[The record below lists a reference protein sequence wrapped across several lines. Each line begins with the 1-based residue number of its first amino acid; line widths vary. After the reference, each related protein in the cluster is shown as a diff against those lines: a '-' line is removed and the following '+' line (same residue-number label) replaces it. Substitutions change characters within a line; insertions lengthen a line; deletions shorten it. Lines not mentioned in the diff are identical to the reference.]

1 MTVKDYLSL
10 KAGSGSKQS
19 YWHYSGVMR
28 NPLTGAEVVGIE
40 GVEIVR
46 PIRSIAGTHNISDSA
61 DDYTRSYLSKKLFM
75 YVDRTNRSSLINEYR
90 LLRQAPLRPVTP
102 SKQFAELVT
111 LSVDSVGHMFASVSW
126 PGSHRTISTNKIRI
140 LPAAGADSVLDQ
152 IRGRK
157 KLNVVNFMTAG
168 VPIGKIPKN
177 SIRRWVSFSPSGE
190 SEGAGRSQEYYTISN
205 GDAPAAGS
213 PAAVVKQSVGKPGWK
228 ALFGPQTARPE
239 AVMTYQRHGEG
250 PAWYSVGRACVIE
263 LSGARYSSVKCLPS
277 YVRELVSRAQPDF
290 FDLSLPPVLSD
301 GHQSNDT
308 VRSGEAGVSIKRK
321 NALLTQEWFAHQSD
335 PLDNFKPWY
344 TNVRNY
350 LSSLRKGE

>member
-1 MTVKDYLSL
+1 MTVKDFLSL
-10 KAGSGSKQS
+10 KAGLGSKQS

-28 NPLTGAEVVGIE
+28 NPLTGAEVIGIE

-46 PIRSIAGTHNISDSA
+46 PIRSMTGTNSSGSA

-75 YVDRTNRSSLINEYR
+75 YVDRTNRSSLISEYR
-90 LLRQAPLRPVTP
+90 LLRQAPLRPVVP
-102 SKQFAELVT
+102 SKQFVELVT
-111 LSVDSVGHMFASVSW
+111 LGVDSLGQAFASVSW
-126 PGSHRTISTNKIRI
+126 PGSRRTISTNKIRI
-140 LPAAGADSVLDQ
+140 VPAAGADSVLDQ

-177 SIRRWVSFSPSGE
+177 SIRRWVSFSPSGD

-205 GDAPAAGS
+205 GDAPAASS
-213 PAAVVKQSVGKPGWK
+213 PDAVVKQTVGKAGWR
-228 ALFGPQTARPE
+228 ALFGPKPTKPE

-263 LSGARYSSVKCLPS
+263 LSGARYSAAKCLPG

-290 FDLSLPPVLSD
+290 FDLSLTPALPNLHQGNESVRCDD
-301 GHQSNDT
+301 G
-308 VRSGEAGVSIKRK
+308 GVSIKRK
-321 NALLTQEWFAHQSD
+321 NALLTREWLAQQSD
-335 PLDNFKPWY
+335 PLDDFKPWY
-344 TNVRNY
+344 TTVRNY
-350 LSSLRKGE
+350 LFNMCKHE